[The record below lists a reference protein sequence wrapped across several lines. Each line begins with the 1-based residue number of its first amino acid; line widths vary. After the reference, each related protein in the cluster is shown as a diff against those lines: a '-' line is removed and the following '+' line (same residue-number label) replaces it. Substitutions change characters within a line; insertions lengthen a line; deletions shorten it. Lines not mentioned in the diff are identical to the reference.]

1 MKELNQVLNW
11 VLPFA
16 YLITVIIYTNAFFS
30 NKQSAR
36 KLKSPFLIAT
46 LVLHLT
52 YLVTRTIYLDHPP
65 IISVF
70 DMFCLLAF
78 AIAASYRVIEMMT
91 GLKNTGVLI
100 LTLSFI
106 FQTISS
112 IFIRNEFVVPAE
124 LRSYILGIHVLSALI
139 GYSAFCI
146 AAVYGLLYLVQYNN
160 LKSKKVGIIFEKLPN
175 LEHLEFLTRKSI
187 LFGFIL
193 LSIAIVIGIL
203 WLPVAIKNYSLLDPK
218 LVGTIFVW
226 VMYAVGIFLIRG
238 GRGSGKQIM
247 KFAISA
253 FVITICSL
261 TILNLYFNTF
271 HKFH

>member
-1 MKELNQVLNW
+1 MKELNLVLNW

-16 YLITVIIYTNAFFS
+16 YLVTVIVYTNAFFS
-30 NKQSAR
+30 KKQSAR
-36 KLKSPFLIAT
+36 KLKTPFLIIT
-46 LVLHLT
+46 LVLHLI
-52 YLVTRTIYLDHPP
+52 YLVSRTIFLDHPP
-65 IISVF
+65 IITVF

-78 AIAASYRVIEMMT
+78 AIAASYRFIEMMT

-112 IFIRNEFVVPAE
+112 LFIKDVFLVPNQ

-139 GYSAFCI
+139 GYSAFSI

-175 LEHLEFLTRKSI
+175 LEHLEHLTRQSI

-193 LSIAIVIGIL
+193 LSIAMVIGIL
-203 WLPVAIKNYSLLDPK
+203 WLPVVIDNYSLFDPK

-226 VMYAVGIFLIRG
+226 IMYAVGIFMIRG
-238 GRGSGKQIM
+238 KRSSGKQIV

-253 FVITICSL
+253 FVVTIFSL

-271 HKFH
+271 HKFF

>member
-1 MKELNQVLNW
+1 
-11 VLPFA
+11 
-16 YLITVIIYTNAFFS
+16 
-30 NKQSAR
+30 
-36 KLKSPFLIAT
+36 
-46 LVLHLT
+46 
-52 YLVTRTIYLDHPP
+52 
-65 IISVF
+65 
-70 DMFCLLAF
+70 MFCLLAF
-78 AIAASYRVIEMMT
+78 AIAASYRFVEMMT

-112 IFIRNEFVVPAE
+112 LFIKDVFLVPNQ

-139 GYSAFCI
+139 GYSAFSI

-175 LEHLEFLTRKSI
+175 LEHLEHLTRQSI

-193 LSIAIVIGIL
+193 LSIAMVIGIL
-203 WLPVAIKNYSLLDPK
+203 WLPVVIDNYSLLDPK

-226 VMYAVGIFLIRG
+226 IMYAVGIFMIRG
-238 GRGSGKQIM
+238 KRSSGKQIV

-253 FVITICSL
+253 FVVTIFSL

-271 HKFH
+271 HKFF

>member
-1 MKELNQVLNW
+1 MKEINLVLNW

-30 NKQSAR
+30 KKQSAR
-36 KLKSPFLIAT
+36 KLKSPFLIIT
-46 LVLHLT
+46 LVLHLI
-52 YLVTRTIYLDHPP
+52 YLVSRTIYLDHPP
-65 IISVF
+65 IITVF

-78 AIAASYRVIEMMT
+78 AIAASYRFIEMMT
-91 GLKNTGVLI
+91 GIKNTGVLI
-100 LTLSFI
+100 LTLSFV

-112 IFIRNEFVVPAE
+112 LFITDEFIVPDQ

-139 GYSAFCI
+139 GFSAFSI

-175 LEHLEFLTRKSI
+175 LEHLEQLTRQSI

-203 WLPVAIKNYSLLDPK
+203 WLPIAIDNYSLLDPK

-226 VMYAVGIFLIRG
+226 VMYAVGIFMIRG

-271 HKFH
+271 HKFF